1 MTALADPVA
10 EARRIIEASRETG
23 LAIRAVGGVGVA
35 LIAPTIGRLEP
46 RRTYH
51 DIDLVAPAGTPPIVR
66 VMTALG
72 YEPARTFNTLNG
84 SERLLFHDADGRRID
99 VFLDTLRMCHEL
111 PLQGRL
117 DIAAWPLTL
126 SPADLLLSKLQI
138 VELTERDVQ
147 DLLALLADHD
157 LFEADGYGI
166 ELARIRDVC
175 GRDWGWWRTVD
186 DNIAALVARWSLAAT
201 TIDPTTA
208 AVLSTA
214 RDRARSLRETL
225 DACPK
230 SVGWRVRA
238 LVGPRMR
245 WYELPEELRQV

>member
-1 MTALADPVA
+1 MTVLADPVA
-10 EARRIIEASRETG
+10 EAHRIIEAARETG

-51 DIDLVAPAGTPPIVR
+51 DIDLVAQAGTPPIVR

-111 PLQGRL
+111 SLQGRL
-117 DIAAWPLTL
+117 DLEAWPSTL

-138 VELTERDVQ
+138 VELTQRDTQ
-147 DLLALLADHD
+147 DMLALLADHN
-157 LFEADGYGI
+157 LSETDGDGI

-186 DNIAALVARWSLAAT
+186 DNLAALVARWSLGAT
-201 TIDPTTA
+201 TIDPA
-208 AVLSTA
+208 GGAVLSSA
-214 RDRARSLRETL
+214 RDRARSLREAL
-225 DACPK
+225 SECPK
-230 SVGWRVRA
+230 SIGWRVRA